1 MLTILALLQD
11 GEDAAQSTSGS
22 SLLFYLI
29 FFAIMGGFFW
39 FLLIRPQRQRS
50 KRQAELVSSLEVGDE
65 VHTIGGIVGTIEF
78 MDDATAVLR
87 MEGGGRMRVVRRAI
101 ADKYEPPSTD

>member
-11 GEDAAQSTSGS
+11 GGDTAQTSSGS

-50 KRQAELVSSLEVGDE
+50 KRQSELVSSLEVGDE

-87 MEGGGRMRVVRRAI
+87 LEGGGRLRVVRRAI